1 MKKTLIAAMMAAAL
15 VLTGCGAQETAAP
28 AQDTAAEKTETAV
41 VEEKVE
47 ENAAVE
53 AEVAE
58 NENDAS
64 EIAETEA
71 ASDSAAAEAD
81 TFVFEFDGVSM
92 YVNQEA
98 AGVLEALGE
107 PNSYFE
113 AASCAF
119 EGLDKMYTYTSFEVD
134 TYPEGDVDYISC
146 IYFLD
151 DLVETPE
158 GVCLYMTQDDMI
170 EAYGEDYT
178 EVNGAFVYSKGNGD
192 LSFIIEDGEIVA
204 IEYKTKVDYD

>member
-15 VLTGCGAQETAAP
+15 VLAGCGAQETAAP
-28 AQDTAAEKTETAV
+28 AQDAAAEKTETAV

-58 NENDAS
+58 NESDAS
-64 EIAETEA
+64 EAAEETVA
-71 ASDSAAAEAD
+71 DNGAAEAD